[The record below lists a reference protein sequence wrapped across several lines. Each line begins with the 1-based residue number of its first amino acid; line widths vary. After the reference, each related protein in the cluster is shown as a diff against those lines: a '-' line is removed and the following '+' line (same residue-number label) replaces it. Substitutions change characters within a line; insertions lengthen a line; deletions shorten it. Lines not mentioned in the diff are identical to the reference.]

1 MVFPLLRQ
9 SAGVMEWWS
18 NGVMKKPIQLKLG
31 FSLLPT
37 LQYSSSPVLRNSSQ
51 SLPAKPF
58 NADLALRTRFSLL
71 NGVYFQDLSLTSVRI
86 GLAGLV
92 SLPTNPI
99 G

>member
-58 NADLALRTRFSLL
+58 NADLVLRARSAL

-92 SLPTNPI
+92 SLPTNPV